1 MTITEFRKEN
11 RTCFGESRLRGRIG
25 ERNCNTGELGY
36 LQLPRR
42 LHQEDIPHEYTKRL
56 NGGIFDLTEKIFQQA
71 GREGLSEES
80 IKRIIV
86 YGIQTY
92 S

>member
-1 MTITEFRKEN
+1 M
-11 RTCFGESRLRGRIG
+11 
-25 ERNCNTGELGY
+25 
-36 LQLPRR
+36 PRR
-42 LHQEDIPHEYTKRL
+42 LHQEDIPREYTERL
-56 NGGIFDLTEKIFQQA
+56 NGGISDLTEKIFQQA